1 MEGLQRLA
9 PLLMLVLAIAGVV
22 VAVALWRLA
31 GETSERACIEAAE
44 AKYPAAPVS
53 AFVTRDRSATGPLK
67 LSFVRERTRAVDA
80 CD

>member
-9 PLLMLVLAIAGVV
+9 PVLTLVLVIVGVII
-22 VAVALWRLA
+22 AVALWRLA
-31 GETSERACIEAAE
+31 GETGERACIEAAE

-53 AFVTRDRSATGPLK
+53 AFQRNRSATGPLK